1 MLLLSTCLPSAF
13 IRRVH
18 QERVRL
24 ARQRRRELDWHGPH
38 LHFCAE
44 NNTAEKVPGKRGD
57 APRRSR
63 AHLRR
68 WIASLA
74 GCASPAGRHALLE
87 TAWAGNAGQD
97 FRNNDDN
104 DNNSSGSSS
113 GRQYRKLVGSDDDDD
128 DDNDYHSR
136 SSSSRTSP
144 NFDRFQG
151 RHGGPSK
158 GNARMAEERP
168 RRRAVVLQPKP
179 WNPNAG
185 AGASSDLLSE
195 LEADLAAGESRQSL
209 QSKGVLP

>member
-1 MLLLSTCLPSAF
+1 VVPCTVRNLSPSHT
-13 IRRVH
+13 RRVH

-24 ARQRRRELDWHGPH
+24 ARQRRRELDWEGPH

-74 GCASPAGRHALLE
+74 GCSTPAGRHALLE

-97 FRNNDDN
+97 FRNNN
-104 DNNSSGSSS
+104 SRNSSDRPYGMQ
-113 GRQYRKLVGSDDDDD
+113 GRDEDDD
-128 DDNDYHSR
+128 DDNQYRR
-136 SSSSRTSP
+136 SSSQTSP

-151 RHGGPSK
+151 RNRDF
-158 GNARMAEERP
+158 GNTRNAEERP
-168 RRRAVVLQPKP
+168 RRRAVVSQPKP
-179 WNPNAG
+179 WNPTSN
-185 AGASSDLLSE
+185 SSSGDLLTD
-195 LEADLAAGESRQSL
+195 LEADIAAGKPLSPPS
-209 QSKGVLP
+209 SKEMLP